1 MNNYKNI
8 YIGAMSGTSHDAVD
22 VSILKIEKD
31 ITLNFFYSKRIPN
44 SLRTRIK
51 NIIESDSTSLVELGQ
66 LNKKLG
72 YLFGQAINES
82 IEKAKLKKNKV
93 RCVAISGQTIR
104 HDDPLNLMEHGSVG
118 GIELVRPIDP
128 SRCHHING

>member
-31 ITLNFFYSKRIPN
+31 IGLNFFYSKRIPN

-51 NIIESDSTSLVELGQ
+51 NTSNQTQLLLWSSD
-66 LNKKLG
+66 N
-72 YLFGQAINES
+72 
-82 IEKAKLKKNKV
+82 
-93 RCVAISGQTIR
+93 
-104 HDDPLNLMEHGSVG
+104 
-118 GIELVRPIDP
+118 
-128 SRCHHING
+128 